1 MSESQKI
8 RSLTKDLNQTK
19 NTRLALDIGTNSI
32 GWAIYQLDKNKKP
45 CSIIKTGVRIFSSG
59 RNDKDDTTLNAT
71 RRQKRLERRQRDRKL
86 QRKNYLLHLLKKH
99 RLFPKDKP
107 SAKELQKL
115 NPYKLRAKGLDE
127 KLELYH
133 FGRALFHLN
142 QRRGFKSNRKSS
154 NDQSGVINNSITA
167 VEKLMS
173 KENSRTY
180 GEFLW
185 KRFQKME
192 ESRKKPGS
200 QQDNWVLARRPIN
213 FKLKDNYV
221 VYANRKM
228 IENEFNNLWNSQA
241 RFHETLKEDSI
252 KNLYEAIFH
261 QRRLKQPI
269 VGKCFYTREDRIS
282 KASPYFQK
290 FRVLK
295 ELNNLKWINHKGES
309 CSINKD
315 NTEFRD
321 DLISKFFLKKEG
333 VTFTE
338 REKEGVTFT
347 EIEKGF
353 KKFFPNREDF
363 LRFNLD
369 SYNRDKL
376 EGDKTSAILRKEIS
390 EWDEWSL
397 DQQDEF
403 IKLLEGKSDSGQ
415 FMKEDEEVLEDLKNF
430 NEENKFNLN
439 EEQLKECIKKN
450 LPDGHGMYS
459 KTAIQ
464 KILPFLEEGKLE
476 DEAIKLAKLGHHSD
490 RSHTGDLGNA
500 LPKYQEILKYHC
512 IEMSLKPN
520 KKKPYETFRIPNPTV
535 HIAFNQLRLLVNDI
549 IRLYGKPCQTI
560 IETARD
566 LPLGAK
572 TKKELEKKQRENK
585 IRNEEAGKHIKEF
598 QQKDNRANR
607 IRHQLWKEQ
616 KERCIYS
623 GKTISQTNLY
633 TAHLEIDH
641 ILPYS
646 KTLDDSYMN
655 KVLVYKEANQGKGN
669 QTPYEYFSSNTN
681 QWEDILD
688 RTKDLPKGKKWRF
701 QEKAMEQFLGK
712 DKNFLERQ
720 LNDTRYISKYAKH
733 YLEYICPEVWTVRG
747 QTTSLIRSLAQ
758 FEEKN
763 REDHRNHAKDALTI
777 GLIDRSLVK
786 KVSDIAKNIEGED
799 NSRLD
804 NIKRVLSKNNTIL
817 PWSHFKE
824 EAKSSIK
831 EIIVSH
837 RQKTKKEG
845 QLHKETAYGGVKDI
859 KDFSNEIEVIH
870 YVDIMSLDKITKKN
884 LEDVISSKI
893 KEDFKKEIEKNNKI
907 TKDFLQDYHKK
918 TGIRRVRLK
927 GKETVIPIKNRSGHI
942 YKAFK
947 PGSNYVI
954 KLFQN
959 TEGKWDGKVITTFA
973 ANQNK
978 MLLPKKNSTL
988 KQGDILFFKENFWR
1002 LVKFDKNKILVFVKH
1017 FISGNPDNLRKDP
1030 NTKNLF
1036 SQKNISSLE
1045 KTKPKKVDISPAG
1058 KYKLVDFQIEKEFT
1072 KEKIIS
1078 NLK

>member
-8 RSLTKDLNQTK
+8 KSLTKYLNQTK

-86 QRKNYLLHLLKKH
+86 QRKNYLLHLLEKYN
-99 RLFPKDKP
+99 LFPKDKP

-154 NDQSGVINNSITA
+154 NDKESGVINRSITA
-167 VEKLMS
+167 VEELMN

-200 QQDNWVLARRPIN
+200 QQDKWVLARRPIN
-213 FKLKDNYV
+213 FKSKDNYA

-228 IENEFNNLWNSQA
+228 IRDEFNKLWDSQV
-241 RFHETLKEDSI
+241 RFNEKLKDDNTKKKLS
-252 KNLYEAIFH
+252 EAIFH
-261 QRRLKQPI
+261 QRPLKQPI

-290 FRVLK
+290 FRILK
-295 ELNNLKWINHKGES
+295 ELNNLKWINHKGGS
-309 CSINKD
+309 FSINKD
-315 NTEFRD
+315 NTDFRD
-321 DLISKFFLKKEG
+321 DLISKFFLKK
-333 VTFTE
+333 
-338 REKEGVTFT
+338 KEVKFT
-347 EIEKGF
+347 EIEKSF

-363 LRFNLD
+363 SRFNLD

-376 EGDKTSAILRKEIS
+376 EGDKTSAILRKKIS
-390 EWDEWSL
+390 EWDKWNL

-403 IKLLEGKSDSGQ
+403 INLLEGKSDSGK
-415 FMKEDEEVLEDLKNF
+415 FMKEDEEVLKDLKNF

-459 KTAIQ
+459 KKAIQ

-476 DEAIKLAKLGHHSD
+476 DEAIKLAGLGHHSD
-490 RSHTGDLGNA
+490 RSHKGDLANA
-500 LPKYQEILKYHC
+500 LPKYQEILKDHC

-520 KKKPYETFRIPNPTV
+520 KKKLYETFRIPNPTV

-549 IRLYGKPCQTI
+549 IRLYGKPCQTV

-572 TKKELEKKQRENK
+572 TKNELEKKQKENK
-585 IRNEEAGKHIKEF
+585 TRNEEASKHIKEF

-616 KERCIYS
+616 KEKCIYS
-623 GKTISQTNLY
+623 GNTISQTNLY
-633 TAHLEIDH
+633 TANLEIDH

-681 QWEDILD
+681 LWEDILD
-688 RTKDLPKGKKWRF
+688 RTKDLSKGKKWRF
-701 QEKAMEQFLGK
+701 QEEAIEQFLGK
-712 DKNFLERQ
+712 DKNFLKRQ

-747 QTTSLIRSLAQ
+747 QTTSLIRPLAQ

-763 REDHRNHAKDALTI
+763 RKDHRNHAKDALAI

-786 KVSDIAKNIEGED
+786 KVSEIAKNIEGKD
-799 NSRLD
+799 KSRLD
-804 NIKRVLSKNNTIL
+804 NIKRVLSENNTIL

-845 QLHKETAYGGVKDI
+845 QLHEETAYGGVKDI
-859 KDFSNEIEVIH
+859 NDFSDPIDVIH
-870 YVDIMSLDKITKKN
+870 YVDIISLDKITEEK

-927 GKETVIPIKNRSGHI
+927 GKKATVIPIKKQSGHI

-959 TEGKWDGKVITTFA
+959 TKGKWDGKVITTFA

-978 MLLPKKNSTL
+978 MSLPKKNSTL
-988 KQGDILFFKENFWR
+988 KKGDILFFEENFWR
-1002 LVKFDKNKILVFVKH
+1002 LVKFDKNKRLVFVKH
-1017 FISGNPDNLRKDP
+1017 FTSGSLENLGKDP
-1030 NTKNLF
+1030 DAKNLV
-1036 SQKNISSLE
+1036 SRKTISSLGQ
-1045 KTKPKKVDISPAG
+1045 TKPKKADISPSG
-1058 KYKLVDFQIEKEFT
+1058 KYKLVDFQIEKEFI
-1072 KEKIIS
+1072 K
-1078 NLK
+1078 